1 MTGILSRFGP
11 GRGAMLAFS
20 HPAEHTEPSRMSPP
34 KTENQF
40 LSRRALLKNMALAPL
55 LFRAAPLHGS
65 FLFLGPAEAAPEFG
79 LSDVRLLPHYPAQS
93 PLADVLRLVS
103 PGLDEFIT
111 EKYAFEIESLLE
123 TWGLELKK
131 SPSDMIPLAK
141 ILDASIMASSL
152 VPGSETTVRSG
163 PSLKVLRRK
172 FGPATASARE
182 RFLNEVQSWLG
193 PLSEIETAEFEITA
207 IEVLGQAPLKVRA
220 EIQYDIVGT
229 RSQSEREERVGTWHT
244 EWSRSEA
251 EVWSAAA
258 WEAREETLAIA
269 TQPAFVDVTQQ
280 AMEGAASYQDQLMH
294 GVDYWRT
301 VLDGACGI
309 DVYGNNGVAA
319 GDYDGDGFDDLYVC
333 QPAGL
338 PNRLYRNRGDGTF
351 EDVTEKAGVG
361 VLDGTACALFA
372 DFENKGRQDLLV
384 VCGSGPLLF
393 LNQGDGTFVRKRDA
407 FQFKQQPQGTFTHA
421 AVADYDRDGRL
432 DIYLCLYSYY
442 LGLDQYHYPVPYF
455 DARNGPPNFL
465 LHNEGNATFVDK
477 TDAAGLNAENNRYS
491 FACAWGDYKSTGLPD
506 LYVANDFGRSNLYRN
521 NGDGTFTAVSSE
533 AGVEDPGAGM
543 SACWADLNN
552 DGRQDVYVSNM
563 WSAAGQRV
571 SQQKN
576 FQEKVPADIRAFYR
590 HHARGNSLYRNQ
602 GDGKF
607 QNVAAQAGAEMG
619 RWAWCSDAW
628 DFDHDGYS
636 DLYVANGYI
645 SAPERSNLASFFWR
659 QVVGKSP
666 IDATSS
672 PSYERG
678 WQALNELIRSDSTWS
693 GYERNVMFA
702 NMRDGSFAEVSGAI
716 GLDFPEDSRSFALAD
731 LDHDGRLEVVL
742 KNRNAPQLRILSNA
756 MPDLGQSIAFRLRG
770 RQSNRD
776 AIGAAITI
784 EAGGLRQTKYLQ
796 AGSGFLAQ
804 HSKEVFFGLGK
815 PEGAIR
821 ATIHW
826 PNGLTQHLDA
836 LPADHRI
843 EVEEGS
849 AAFIAKAFAPR
860 PAAFAKAGPAPA
872 TDATPTQ
879 IETWLIDPLKAPNSS
894 LPDLSGTLHSANE
907 LKGNFAL
914 LIFWTTTA
922 PLCKEQLQRLNR
934 SKAAFSAAGHKV
946 VAINV
951 DQPAQVAAARS
962 LAQQE
967 SLSFPVLLATEE
979 VAGIYNII
987 YRYLFD
993 RRRDLGIPTSFLL
1006 NREGMIVKVY
1016 QGALDPQRVLD
1027 DVKTMPATAADRLRR
1042 ALPFGGSLYQGGFE
1056 RNDFTYG
1063 VAMFQHGY
1071 LEQAE
1076 ESFQEVVA
1084 AKPDDAEAYYNLG
1097 TLSLRR
1103 NNFEQ
1108 ARQYLNQTL
1117 KLKPNYPEAWNN
1129 LGMMDA
1135 QQGRASDAIHD
1146 FQQSLQLRPDY
1157 AIALLNLGNVYRRQ
1171 GTMDKA
1177 RECLTKALAL
1187 QPDDPEVNYS
1197 LGMFYA
1203 QQGQMD
1209 RAADY
1214 LRRAIELR
1222 PDYAEA
1228 MNNLG
1233 VLLVRNKDYAQAE
1246 EQFKTCMRLVPG
1258 FDQSYVNLA
1267 RLYAMQNDKQ
1277 KAIEVLQQLLQLQ
1290 PQNAAAKHA
1299 LEMLE

>member
-1 MTGILSRFGP
+1 MSLS
-11 GRGAMLAFS
+11 
-20 HPAEHTEPSRMSPP
+20 
-34 KTENQF
+34 KTENHP
-40 LSRRALLKNMALAPL
+40 LSRRALLKSMAVAPML
-55 LFRAAPLHGS
+55 LRPAPLHGS
-65 FLFLGPAEAAPEFG
+65 SLFFGPAAVVPEFG
-79 LSDVRLLPHYPAQS
+79 FSDVRLKPRYPAQS
-93 PLADVLRLVS
+93 PLADVLRLVP
-103 PGLDEFIT
+103 PGSDEFIT
-111 EKYAFEIESLLE
+111 EKYAVEIESLLRA
-123 TWGLELKK
+123 WGQDLKK
-131 SPSDMIPLAK
+131 SPRDTASLAK
-141 ILDASIMASSL
+141 LLGASIAASSL
-152 VPGSETTVRSG
+152 VADSETVLRSG
-163 PSLKVLRRK
+163 QALKILRRK
-172 FGPATASARE
+172 FGAPSALGRE
-182 RFLNEVQSWLG
+182 RFLKEVQDWLG
-193 PLSEIETAEFEITA
+193 SLSQIETAEFEITA
-207 IEVLGQAPLKVRA
+207 IEELGTTPLHIRA
-220 EIQYDIVGT
+220 EIRYGIVGT
-229 RSQSEREERVGTWHT
+229 RNSGQREERVGAWQT
-244 EWSRSEA
+244 EWARSEA
-251 EVWSAAA
+251 GAWSALGWKAN
-258 WEAREETLAIA
+258 EETLALA
-269 TQPAFVDVTQQ
+269 TEPAFVDVTAQ
-280 AMEGAASYQDQLMH
+280 ALGTAGSYRDQLMH
-294 GVDYWRT
+294 SVDYWRT

-309 DVYGNNGVAA
+309 DVYGNNGLAA
-319 GDYDGDGFDDLYVC
+319 GDYDGDGFDDLYIC

-338 PNRLYRNRGDGTF
+338 PNRLYRNRGDGSF

-361 VLDGTACALFA
+361 VLDGTGCALFA

-393 LNQGDGTFVRKRDA
+393 LNQGDGTFTRKRDA
-407 FQFKQQPQGTFTHA
+407 FQFKHPPQGSFTHA

-465 LHNEGNATFVDK
+465 MHNEGNATFVDK
-477 TDAAGLNAENNRYS
+477 TDAAGLNAENDRYS

-521 NGDGTFTAVSSE
+521 NGDGTFTAVTGE

-543 SACWADLNN
+543 SACWSDVNN

-571 SQQKN
+571 SQQRN
-576 FQEKVPADIRAFYR
+576 FQEKAPEDVRAFFR

-607 QNVAAQAGAEMG
+607 QNVAAGAGVEMG

-636 DLYVANGYI
+636 DLYVTNGYI
-645 SAPERSNLASFFWR
+645 SSAEKSDLASFFWR

-666 IDATSS
+666 VDAT
-672 PSYERG
+672 PSLAYERG

-702 NMRDGSFAEVSGAI
+702 NLRDGSFAEVSGAV
-716 GLDFPEDSRSFALAD
+716 GLDFLEDSRSFVLAD

-742 KNRNAPQLRILSNA
+742 KNRNAPQGRILRNA
-756 MPDLGQSIAFRLRG
+756 MSELGQSIAFRLRG
-770 RQSNRD
+770 HQSNRD
-776 AIGAAITI
+776 AIGAAITV
-784 EAGGLRQTKYLQ
+784 EAGDLTQTKYLQ

-815 PEGAIR
+815 SEGSIR
-821 ATIHW
+821 ATVRW
-826 PNGLTQHLDA
+826 PNGLTQHFEA

-843 EVEEGS
+843 DIEEGS
-849 AAFIAKAFAPR
+849 AAFVARAFAERPVAPAKALS
-860 PAAFAKAGPAPA
+860 GPAVE
-872 TDATPTQ
+872 TIPTQ
-879 IETWLIDPLKAPNSS
+879 IETWLIDPLKAPHFS
-894 LPDLSGTLHSANE
+894 LPDLTGSLHGTGE
-907 LKGNFAL
+907 LKGSFAL
-914 LIFWTTTA
+914 LNFWTTAA
-922 PLCKEQLQRLNR
+922 PLCQDQLRLLNR
-934 SKAAFSAAGHKV
+934 SWAAFAASDIKI

-951 DQPAQVAAARS
+951 DERGVDEPGQIAAVRSIARQG
-962 LAQQE
+962 AF
-967 SLSFPVLLATEE
+967 SFPVLLATEE
-979 VAGIYNII
+979 VAGIYNIV

-1027 DVKTMPATAADRLRR
+1027 DVKTIPTTAADRLQR
-1042 ALPFGGSLYQGGFE
+1042 ALPFGGSLYQDGFE

-1071 LEQAE
+1071 LRQAE
-1076 ESFQEVVA
+1076 ESFQQVVA
-1084 AKPDDAEAYYNLG
+1084 AKPDDAEGYYNLG

-1103 NNFEQ
+1103 NNFEE
-1108 ARQYLNQTL
+1108 AREYLNQTL

-1135 QQGRASDAIHD
+1135 QQGRAAEAIQD
-1146 FQQSLQLRPDY
+1146 FEQSLQLRPDY

-1171 GTMDKA
+1171 GSLDKA
-1177 RECLTKALAL
+1177 QECLTKALAL

-1203 QQGQMD
+1203 QQNQMD
-1209 RAADY
+1209 RTAEY

-1228 MNNLG
+1228 RNNLG
-1233 VLLVRNKDYAQAE
+1233 VLLVRQRDYAQAE
-1246 EQFKTCMRLVPG
+1246 EQFTTCMRLVPG
-1258 FDQSYVNLA
+1258 FDQSYINLA
-1267 RLYAMQNDKQ
+1267 RLYAIESDKQ
-1277 KAIEVLQQLLQLQ
+1277 KAIEILQQLLQVQ
-1290 PQNAAAKHA
+1290 PQNTAAQQA
-1299 LEMLE
+1299 LKMLE